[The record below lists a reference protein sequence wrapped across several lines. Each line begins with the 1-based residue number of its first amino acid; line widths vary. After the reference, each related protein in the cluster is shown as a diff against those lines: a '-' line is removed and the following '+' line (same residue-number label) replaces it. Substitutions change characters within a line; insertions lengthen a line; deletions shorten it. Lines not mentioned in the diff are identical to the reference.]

1 MAGIREAMKR
11 VMDGKNLGHVVA
23 MGELKEAV
31 KCTCEEKSTCPLC
44 KKTKYIIIRLED
56 KGLITQYDYGAD
68 IHIAKDVQVRD
79 YVMLMII
86 DNWNAEWQKV
96 DLSRNVEYVKE

>member
-23 MGELKEAV
+23 LGELNEVAN
-31 KCTCEEKSTCPLC
+31 CTCDGDSACSSC
-44 KKTKYIIIRLED
+44 RKTKYAIIRLED
-56 KGLITQYDYGAD
+56 GGLITQYDYGAD
-68 IHIAKDVQVRD
+68 IHIAKDIQIRD

-86 DNWNAEWQKV
+86 DNWNAEWQRM
-96 DLSRNVEYVKE
+96 DLSREVPNKN